1 MVPFEPNVRVP
12 GGAPVPY
19 GARTPDEFLEAMREY
34 RSQAG
39 APSYRE
45 MAYRSGGVCTAE
57 RFQRTLEGTEQLTVA
72 LVGAFITACGGDAEE
87 CGQWTT
93 ALRSLRL
100 RMAERAQG
108 RGSEPGISPA
118 G

>member
-1 MVPFEPNVRVP
+1 M
-12 GGAPVPY
+12 
-19 GARTPDEFLEAMREY
+19 
-34 RSQAG
+34 
-39 APSYRE
+39 
-45 MAYRSGGVCTAE
+45 
-57 RFQRTLEGTEQLTVA
+57 
-72 LVGAFITACGGDAEE
+72 GAFITACGGDAEA

-108 RGSEPGISPA
+108 RGAEPGVSPA

>member
-1 MVPFEPNVRVP
+1 MPFQSDVRVP

-34 RSQAG
+34 RAWAG
-39 APSYRE
+39 APSYPE
-45 MAYRSGGVCTAE
+45 MEYRSGGVCTAE
-57 RFQRTLEGTEQLTVA
+57 RFRRTLEGAEPLTVA
-72 LVGAFITACGGDAEE
+72 LVGAFITACGGDAEA

-108 RGSEPGISPA
+108 RGAEPGVSPA